1 MQVLVAEFVPQ
12 IAKHA
17 EKQMSEVIA
26 ALSAIGWLVQQR
38 VPLPDGAGQLAEL
51 RHCAP
56 QHWPKAAVGT
66 AAASEAMQGA
76 LDALLRD
83 PAAKVAVKLG

>member
-1 MQVLVAEFVPQ
+1 
-12 IAKHA
+12 
-17 EKQMSEVIA
+17 
-26 ALSAIGWLVQQR
+26 VQQKIA
-38 VPLPDGAGQLAEL
+38 LPDGAGKLAEL

-56 QHWPKAAVGT
+56 QHWPKAAQGT
-66 AAASEAMQGA
+66 AAASEQMQGA